1 MSICC
6 SLMVSV
12 AISLDAAFFLIVS
25 RHPIDTMDSLRQV
38 DVQIKMNPEI
48 IVPVLILGEIQLL
61 ILYLGKRNGLFLIS
75 FAEISHI
82 LDNNTGFRKKILI
95 CIKKLQANLN

>member
-1 MSICC
+1 
-6 SLMVSV
+6 
-12 AISLDAAFFLIVS
+12 
-25 RHPIDTMDSLRQV
+25 MDSLRQV

-82 LDNNTGFRKKILI
+82 LDNNTGFRKKNTYLY
-95 CIKKLQANLN
+95 KETTSKSKLDNPVVCLHQNTIT